1 MQTSPLRLTPR
12 GSEVFSRILKGLS
25 TKEAAENL
33 GMSTSCVRRH
43 KEKMLL
49 QNNCGTM
56 RELIARHYA
65 REAPLHIK
73 EGLS

>member
-1 MQTSPLRLTPR
+1 MQASPLRLTSR
-12 GSEVFSRILKGLS
+12 GSEVFTRILKGMS
-25 TKEAAENL
+25 TKEVAENL

-65 REAPLHIK
+65 RESSLPTP
-73 EGLS
+73 

>member
-1 MQTSPLRLTPR
+1 MRASPLRLTPR
-12 GSEVFSRILKGLS
+12 GLEVFMHILKGLS
-25 TKEAAENL
+25 TKEVAENL

-56 RELIARHYA
+56 LELITRHYA
-65 REAPLHIK
+65 QNDPLHTP
-73 EGLS
+73 

>member
-1 MQTSPLRLTPR
+1 MQASPLRLTPR
-12 GSEVFSRILKGLS
+12 GLEVFMDILKGLS
-25 TKEAAENL
+25 TKEVAENL

-56 RELIARHYA
+56 MELIARHYA
-65 REAPLHIK
+65 QNESLHIP
-73 EGLS
+73 